1 MRPWEAIAARWGSA
15 RDAPRCLAETW
26 VRSYHLFEVIPA
38 LPCACA
44 ASPHETTRVG
54 SLTPKGQPSMRIL
67 AVDDDR
73 NNLKMIAFLL
83 KEEGYAVSTAEDG
96 VTALKL
102 ADSEHPDLVIL
113 DVMMPQMDGFE
124 VCRQIRQTMDVPI
137 IILSAKGETADRVA
151 GLELGADDYLPK
163 PFEPSELLARVR
175 AVLRRS
181 EISTFDDPDV
191 AVSVEGMRLDPVS
204 NRAIMGDGRAVDL
217 TPIEFRLLHCL
228 MRNAGRVLSH
238 DFLLSHAWGYE
249 YEGYSNQIAVY
260 VRRLRGKI
268 ERDPAHP
275 EQITTVRGMGYRF
288 ERS

>member
-1 MRPWEAIAARWGSA
+1 
-15 RDAPRCLAETW
+15 
-26 VRSYHLFEVIPA
+26 
-38 LPCACA
+38 
-44 ASPHETTRVG
+44 
-54 SLTPKGQPSMRIL
+54 MRIL

-83 KEEGYAVSTAEDG
+83 REEGYEVLTAEDG
-96 VTALKL
+96 AAALALVTA
-102 ADSEHPDLVIL
+102 EGPDLVIL
-113 DVMMPQMDGFE
+113 DMIMPEMDGFE
-124 VCRQIRQTMDVPI
+124 VCRRIRLTMDVPI

-181 EISTFDDPDV
+181 EISAFDDPDA
-191 AVSVEGMRLDPVS
+191 AVSMSGMRLDPVG
-204 NRAIMGDGRAVDL
+204 NRVILDSGETVDL

-228 MRNAGRVLSH
+228 MRNAGRTLTH

-260 VRRLRGKI
+260 IRRLRSKI
-268 ERDPAHP
+268 EADSARPAL
-275 EQITTVRGMGYRF
+275 ITTVRGVGYRF
-288 ERS
+288 EKQQA